1 VKEVIEV
8 EGTKLAQ
15 KICMPNGRAI
25 WPKFGKN
32 VKDIMKEAKSWN
44 FEELDNWTVLICHP
58 ELDSG
63 SIQKIKTQLNN
74 DSESSSEWQY
84 FILEEGDFELV
95 FQAWDSKYEIEAGF
109 GMVIAMDPE
118 LNEELK
124 QEWTARDL
132 VRAIQDARKEA
143 EFNVEDRIEIS
154 ISWENLSEILSN
166 FWEYIENETL
176 SKINSSLENANLEKE
191 IEIGEEKIVIM
202 LKK

>member
-1 VKEVIEV
+1 
-8 EGTKLAQ
+8 
-15 KICMPNGRAI
+15 MPNGRAI

-32 VKDIMKEAKSWN
+32 VKDIMKEAKSWK
-44 FEELDNWTVLICHP
+44 FEELDNWTI
-58 ELDSG
+58 
-63 SIQKIKTQLNN
+63 KITCRDVALQHLQ
-74 DSESSSEWQY
+74 E
-84 FILEEGDFELV
+84 FILEQGDFELV
-95 FQAWDSKYEIEAGF
+95 FKAWDSNYEIEAGF

-143 EFNVEDRIEIS
+143 EFNVEDRIEIN
-154 ISWENLSEILSN
+154 ISWENLSEILAN

-176 SKINSSLENANLEKE
+176 SKINNNLENANLEKE
-191 IEIGEEKIVIM
+191 IEIGENKIVIK

>member
-44 FEELDNWTVLICHP
+44 FEELDNWTV
-58 ELDSG
+58 
-63 SIQKIKTQLNN
+63 KISCRDVSLKHL
-74 DSESSSEWQY
+74 E
-84 FILEEGDFELV
+84 FILEEWDFELV
-95 FQAWDSKYEIEAGF
+95 FKAWDSSYEIEAGF

-154 ISWENLSEILSN
+154 ISWENLSEILTN
-166 FWEYIENETL
+166 FWKYIENETL
-176 SKINSSLENANLEKE
+176 SKITKNLENPDLEKE
-191 IEIGEEKIVIM
+191 IELENLKINLT